1 MWQVVI
7 QQPPLPP
14 RTIMTH
20 TPGKFGSHKKQS
32 GPSTLKL
39 PQEPKFRAFF
49 DIETFVPMHDLVLLK
64 VFTEDEPLIHL
75 PETAQTLERRATVIR
90 VGPGRETD
98 WGHVIK
104 PPFSEGQSVYLAPGG
119 GFPLEIEKKTSA
131 YMIARPNEILGY
143 FNEPQSTETAESTA
157 VLPDHSG
164 EGDLGP
170 SVLETAPQAGE
181 NGTDQ
186 EVAG

>member
-1 MWQVVI
+1 
-7 QQPPLPP
+7 
-14 RTIMTH
+14 MTH

-32 GPSTLKL
+32 GPSTPKL

-143 FNEPQSTETAESTA
+143 FEQKKDPEAPESTES
-157 VLPDHSG
+157 VPDSG
-164 EGDLGP
+164 SEGSVGTG
-170 SVLETAPQAGE
+170 VLETPAPESEGE
-181 NGTDQ
+181 GADR
-186 EVAG
+186 EVA